1 MDIMWLLCIAPV
13 HWTELHL
20 AWNGMRMMG
29 SKLWKGKKK
38 KWKREDRFKED
49 YYFLLR
55 LLGLLLLYSLQADV
69 FGWLLDVVLGQLRKR
84 WR

>member
-1 MDIMWLLCIAPV
+1 M
-13 HWTELHL
+13 E
-20 AWNGMRMMG
+20 WNENDGEQAMEG
-29 SKLWKGKKK
+29 EEEEEEVE
-38 KWKREDRFKED
+38 REDRFKED

-84 WR
+84 WREAEILL